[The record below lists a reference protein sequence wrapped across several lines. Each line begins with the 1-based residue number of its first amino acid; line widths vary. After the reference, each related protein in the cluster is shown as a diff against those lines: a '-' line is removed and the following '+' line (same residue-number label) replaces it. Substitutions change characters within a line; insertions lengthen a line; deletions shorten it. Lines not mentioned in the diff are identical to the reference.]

1 MLKERNLQKLLN
13 PIKNTLLVIFG
24 TTVLAFGTA
33 IFIIP
38 FDLVTG
44 GVSGIGI
51 ILHRLFS
58 GIELLSEL
66 STAFYASVANWL
78 LFLLGLIFLGRAFA
92 LKTLVS
98 TAVYPLALSLA
109 TLLLES
115 EGVGSFLNLLSE
127 NYASYGS
134 ITIIIATVFGGAMVG
149 TGCAL
154 TFLGGG
160 STGGVDVITL
170 IVCKFYKRAKS
181 SVLFFAVDAFIVLI
195 GLFVINNLVVTL
207 LGVTSAFICAIA
219 IDRMFIGESKALVAH
234 VVSENYSEINEL
246 VINVMDRTTT
256 IVDVKGGYSGLS
268 KKLLMV
274 TFPMNRY
281 AEFIALVMSV
291 DKKAFITVHRAHEIN
306 GEGWTYDPK
315 SSDDG

>member
-13 PIKNTLLVIFG
+13 ILKNTSLIILG

-58 GIELLSEL
+58 GVGFMSEL
-66 STAFYASVANWL
+66 STAFYASVVNWI
-78 LFLLGLIFLGRAFA
+78 LFFLGFIFLGKAFA

-98 TAVYPLALSLA
+98 TVVYPLALSLA
-109 TLLLES
+109 TLLMES
-115 EGVGSFLNLLSE
+115 EALGGFLNLLSE

-134 ITIIIATVFGGAMVG
+134 VTIIIATVFGGAMVG
-149 TGCAL
+149 AGCAL

-170 IVCKFYKRAKS
+170 IVCKFNRRVKS
-181 SVLFFAVDAFIVLI
+181 SFLFFAIDAFIVLI
-195 GLFVINNLVVTL
+195 GLFVISNLVVTL

-246 VINVMDRTTT
+246 VIKVMDRTTT
-256 IVDVKGGYSGLS
+256 IVDAKGGYSGLS

-306 GEGWTYDPK
+306 GEGWTYD
-315 SSDDG
+315 SQN